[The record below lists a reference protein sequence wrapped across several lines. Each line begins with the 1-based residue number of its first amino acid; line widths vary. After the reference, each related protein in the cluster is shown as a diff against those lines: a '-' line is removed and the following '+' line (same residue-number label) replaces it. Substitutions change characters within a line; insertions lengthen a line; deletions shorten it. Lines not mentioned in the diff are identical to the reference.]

1 MNSREAIYAALY
13 ARLSG
18 ISGWGL
24 VARKLHHIEDLQPS
38 QFPAGFQVQLSED
51 VLQEFNKPPIYTM
64 RVEWWMYAYQPDDA
78 QAHSPQLNALVDA
91 ALAAL
96 NVTVAGPN
104 ASQTLGGIVTA
115 VWLDGRIDY
124 VDGALGDRSFV
135 RIPIAIKVPD

>member
-1 MNSREAIYAALY
+1 MNARESIYAALY

-51 VLQEFNKPPIYTM
+51 VLQEFNKPPIYT
-64 RVEWWMYAYQPDDA
+64 YQPDDA